1 MNTSNFIY
9 TTKVVEQD
17 GELAVEFPDEMM
29 DNLDLK
35 VGDTLTWNKIDVFG
49 KMGWVLVKEDNDG
62 SDTTT

>member
-1 MNTSNFIY
+1 
-9 TTKVVEQD
+9 
-17 GELAVEFPDEMM
+17 MM